1 MILAVET
8 FRHKSIGTLLRCA
21 SAFGASCIIVVGS
34 PQYSTHGA
42 HGAQNHIDVVHFYY
56 WEECIEYC
64 RERGYDIYSI
74 SPSKLGPETTGVPP
88 GTKSVDTHTFKN
100 TSSCFIVGEKE
111 GLTVEQLSIS
121 DIVFHVDIPCML
133 FEDKVVYDSKV
144 AICLQQ
150 YASTADLTPRSHENE
165 KHILG
170 ERDFRR
176 AKTVKA
182 GRDNARG
189 AEEAGSIDAAQCE
202 EYLGGLFQD

>member
-42 HGAQNHIDVVHFYY
+42 HGAQNHIDVIHFYY
-56 WEECIEYC
+56 WKECLEYC
-64 RERGYDIYSI
+64 RERGYAVYSI
-74 SPSKLGPETTGVPP
+74 SPSRLAAETLGVPS
-88 GTKSVDTHTFKN
+88 GSKSVDTHDFQN
-100 TSSCFIVGEKE
+100 TSSCFIVGERE
-111 GLTVEQLSIS
+111 GLTTEQLSIS
-121 DIVFHVDIPCML
+121 DVVFHVDIPCMQ

-150 YASTADLTPRSHENE
+150 YASTADLAPRSHENE
-165 KHILG
+165 KHVLG

-182 GRDNARG
+182 GRDHARG
-189 AEEAGSIDAAQCE
+189 AEDAIGIDATE
-202 EYLGGLFQD
+202 GEGYLGGLFQD